1 MVLPQ
6 CRNFVFTDYYCMD
19 LLTLCETA
27 LPTRIKFIIF
37 QLEECP
43 ETKQF
48 HLQGY
53 CETVNPMRYPEIKLM
68 LHEDSL
74 HIEDRKGT
82 QKEAIDYCRKS
93 ESRIAGPW
101 SFGCPSIQGWR
112 GDLQEIRDEL
122 VNSSYD
128 DAFLKYPS
136 KFIQYGKGLK
146 EYNNIL
152 IKQKM
157 KGSWIDRNVCV
168 RWGDPG
174 TGKTRWVKENFN
186 YFEPVI
192 NESRVWF
199 DGYNGEDTILLDEF
213 KWERYNLEDLLK
225 LCDGYN
231 PVRVE
236 TKGGSIILQHTNV
249 FIVGNSDPAFW
260 YGSLPSQLRRRI
272 KDIKRFQHLPA
283 VTEVPQ
289 GNTDTWGIN

>member
-1 MVLPQ
+1 MEMLTQCESKLPSK
-6 CRNFVFTDYYCMD
+6 
-19 LLTLCETA
+19 
-27 LPTRIKFIIF
+27 IKFTIF

-43 ETKQF
+43 ETQNWHF
-48 HLQGY
+48 QGY
-53 CETVNPMRYPEIKLM
+53 CEVYNKMRYPEIKLM
-68 LHEDSL
+68 FNDMGL
-74 HIEDRKGT
+74 HIEDRNGS

-93 ESRIAGPW
+93 DTRIAGPW
-101 SFGCPSIQGWR
+101 TFGTPALQGWR
-112 GDLQEIRDEL
+112 GDLEEIRNNLL
-122 VNSSYD
+122 VESYD
-128 DAFLKYPS
+128 DTFLKYPS
-136 KFIQYGKGLK
+136 KFIQYGRGLK

-152 IKQKM
+152 VKNKIKGK
-157 KGSWIDRNVCV
+157 WIDRNVCV

-186 YFEPVI
+186 YFEPI
-192 NESRVWF
+192 MNESRVWF

-236 TKGGSIILQHTNV
+236 TKGGTITLQHTNV
-249 FIVGNSDPAFW
+249 FIISNCEPASW

-283 VTEVPQ
+283 APEVPQ
-289 GNTDTWGIN
+289 GNTDTWGPEMI